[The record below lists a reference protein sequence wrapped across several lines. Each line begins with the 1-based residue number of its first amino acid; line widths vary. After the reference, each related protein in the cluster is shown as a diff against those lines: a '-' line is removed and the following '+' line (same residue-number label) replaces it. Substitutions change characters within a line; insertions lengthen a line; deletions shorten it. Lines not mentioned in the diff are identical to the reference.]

1 MAVRLPTASRNLL
14 ANALVDQTDVGATN
28 PQGRLRIYS
37 GAQPASA
44 NNAPTGDL
52 LAEVNLANPAFG
64 NAAAGVATL
73 LGVPI
78 SALGLP
84 AAGAGV
90 AAGWFRLVD
99 RGTNTVLDGNV
110 GLTGSG
116 AQLIVNTTTIS
127 ENVTFEIL
135 SGTVTQPSGE

>member
-1 MAVRLPTASRNLL
+1 MAVRLPTTSRNTL
-14 ANALVDQTDVGATN
+14 ADALVDRVDVGATN

-44 NNAPTGDL
+44 NSAPSGDL
-52 LAEVNLANPAFG
+52 LAEVSLQNPAFG
-64 NAAAGVATL
+64 PASSGVATL

-90 AAGWFRLVD
+90 PAGWFRLVD
-99 RGTNTVLDGNV
+99 RGTNTVLDGSV
-110 GLTGSG
+110 GLSGSG